1 MMICGSPKLEFKD
14 LERATIYSDGYT
26 RDTPVIKW
34 FWEVIHSLTDE
45 QKKKFL
51 FFCTGA
57 DRAPINGL
65 SHLKFII
72 ARNGG
77 DTDR

>member
-14 LERATIYSDGYT
+14 LERATIYADGYT
-26 RDTPVIKW
+26 KDTPVIKW
-34 FWEVIHSLTDE
+34 FWEVIHSLTED

-51 FFCTGA
+51 CFCTGA

-65 SHLKFII
+65 SKLKFII

-77 DTDR
+77 DTER